1 MPLKVTI
8 TVSVQDAE
16 HDRYNDPRGN
26 ESVELYC
33 VETSEI
39 EQASN
44 AVASALVKVASL
56 KYKAEI
62 GLFPIRGDNVP
73 PSPAQVTQT
82 VGRTSPKGNHE
93 L

>member
-1 MPLKVTI
+1 MPIKVTI

-16 HDRYNDPRGN
+16 HDRYSDPSGS

-62 GLFPIRGDNVP
+62 SEKEIEGG
-73 PSPAQVTQT
+73 
-82 VGRTSPKGNHE
+82 
-93 L
+93 

>member
-16 HDRYNDPRGN
+16 HDRYNDPSGG

-62 GLFPIRGDNVP
+62 AEKEIEGG
-73 PSPAQVTQT
+73 
-82 VGRTSPKGNHE
+82 
-93 L
+93 

>member
-8 TVSVQDAE
+8 IVSVQDAE

-44 AVASALVKVASL
+44 AVAAALVKVANL

-62 GLFPIRGDNVP
+62 
-73 PSPAQVTQT
+73 AE
-82 VGRTSPKGNHE
+82 KE
-93 L
+93 LEGG